1 MAGVSRLQY
10 STEARLVR
18 VMCSGRVDL
27 EFVLRAFSNGMDGVF
42 IGGCR
47 LNECN
52 YITHGNYHALNMVL
66 LCRKIMEHIG
76 LNPERLR
83 IEFMSSAEGIL
94 FAEVMSEFGNKVKE
108 LGPLGKVEGI
118 DQNELKS
125 KLAEITK
132 LVPYIKLV
140 KNEKLA
146 SRLENPEEY
155 DKLFTKDEIDKLF
168 SEVISYYID
177 PEKCQACMT
186 CAKRC
191 PVEAIISAKNQI
203 HVIDQEKCIKCG
215 TCFEVCPPKF
225 GAVTDTPDA
234 AVQVSDPGDNP
245 DEVAS
250 WASRPI
256 GIQAQV
262 DDAPDALVITIP
274 PMRFVHV
281 LRTRKNM
288 TNFSPKTK

>member
-10 STEARLVR
+10 TTEMRLVR

-66 LCRKIMEHIG
+66 LLRRIMEHIG

-83 IEFMSSAEGIL
+83 IEFMSSAEGTL
-94 FAEVMSEFGNKVKE
+94 FAEVMSEFGNKVNK
-108 LGPLGKVEGI
+108 LGPLGKAEGI
-118 DQNELKS
+118 DPNELKS

-140 KNEKLA
+140 QKEKLA

-155 DKLFTKDEIDKLF
+155 DTLFTKDQIDRLF
-168 SEVISYYID
+168 REVISYYID

-191 PVEAIISAKNQI
+191 PVEAIISAKNQV

-215 TCFEVCPPKF
+215 TCFEACPPKF
-225 GAVTDTPDA
+225 GAVTKISGEP
-234 AVQVSDPGDNP
+234 VPP
-245 DEVAS
+245 PLPEEK
-250 WASRPI
+250 R
-256 GIQAQV
+256 
-262 DDAPDALVITIP
+262 TI
-274 PMRFVHV
+274 V
-281 LRTRKNM
+281 RK
-288 TNFSPKTK
+288 SKEK

>member
-10 STEARLVR
+10 TSETRLIR

-66 LCRKIMEHIG
+66 LCKRIMEHIG

-83 IEFMSSAEGIL
+83 IAFMSSAEGII
-94 FAEVMSEFGNKVKE
+94 FAEVMSEFGKKVSQ
-108 LGPLGKVEGI
+108 LGPLGKAEGI
-118 DQNELKS
+118 GQTELMS
-125 KLAEITK
+125 KLAEIRK
-132 LVPYIKLV
+132 LVPYIKVV

-146 SRLENPEEY
+146 LRLKKPEEY
-155 DKLFTKDEIDKLF
+155 DQLFTKEEIDKLL

-186 CAKRC
+186 CARRC
-191 PVEAIISAKNQI
+191 PVEAIISAKNQV

-225 GAVTDTPDA
+225 RAVT
-234 AVQVSDPGDNP
+234 QISG
-245 DEVAS
+245 
-250 WASRPI
+250 
-256 GIQAQV
+256 G
-262 DDAPDALVITIP
+262 LVPPPLPEEKRTI
-274 PMRFVHV
+274 V
-281 LRTRKNM
+281 RKG
-288 TNFSPKTK
+288 KEK

>member
-10 STEARLVR
+10 TTETKLIR
-18 VMCSGRVDL
+18 VMCTGRIDL
-27 EFVLRAFSNGMDGVF
+27 ELLLRAFLNGADGVF
-42 IGGCR
+42 IVGCR

-52 YITHGNYHALNMVL
+52 YLTDGNYDALNIVL
-66 LCRKIMEHIG
+66 LCRRIMEHIG

-94 FAEVMSEFGNKVKE
+94 FAEVMSEFSNKVKE
-108 LGPLGKVEGI
+108 LGPLGKGEGI

-132 LVPYIKLV
+132 LVPYIKV
-140 KNEKLA
+140 VNQEKLA

-155 DKLFTKDEIDKLF
+155 DKLFTKDEIDKLL

-191 PVEAIISAKNQI
+191 PVEAILSAKNQI

-215 TCFEVCPPKF
+215 ACLEACPPKF
-225 GAVTDTPDA
+225 SAVTKISGEP
-234 AVQVSDPGDNP
+234 VPP
-245 DEVAS
+245 
-250 WASRPI
+250 PI
-256 GIQAQV
+256 
-262 DDAPDALVITIP
+262 PEEKRTI
-274 PMRFVHV
+274 V
-281 LRTRKNM
+281 RK
-288 TNFSPKTK
+288 KKEKGEKDKE